1 MSGTFCVL
9 ADRLRCLGAGLGV
22 MCFTPAQLAVASD
35 LPPAI
40 EVRIPDGN
48 ADAAALLQEAVDPA
62 AISHAT
68 VKLPA
73 GRYLG
78 LRNLIL
84 APWFVQTW

>member
-1 MSGTFCVL
+1 
-9 ADRLRCLGAGLGV
+9 

-48 ADAAALLQEAVDPA
+48 AEGAAPITQEAVDSA
-62 AISHAT
+62 ASSHTT
-68 VKLPA
+68 VMLPA
-73 GRYLG
+73 GRYRG
-78 LRNLIL
+78 LRKLIL